1 MNEFKNV
8 KIGYLCI
15 DKSINSFKK
24 DKKFQ
29 INKNYVCKIDS
40 LTNNNDKN
48 EKKEKN
54 KPPTNTYKTFSEI
67 STNQNDL
74 QKNETTHSTV
84 KNYNNECNND
94 KDNND
99 KDNNFLVIEET
110 LNTYRLNQSNKS
122 TTIKENGIFNG
133 NVLFFDVN
141 GLKYGL
147 RGKKDGYGF
156 FGTSTH
162 YHGKIINDFVLNI
175 NDDGSHQR
183 SRNSSS
189 GHKSH
194 NNSNNGNCHLIN
206 EEKNNNFPIVYFVI
220 YYEKETNKFF
230 LKNVRK
236 INYNNLESFIFSFG
250 IYKRYINN
258 CLKIKDNIII
268 CFDENQN
275 YVLAFQIMNNF
286 ILRLYLIRIGNIG
299 SYYYS
304 KNNLI
309 YKTNIENNGVSKII
323 GNKGNIKID
332 LQGKNYIL
340 KYNKNEEC
348 WEIKSNN
355 KKKETF
361 WIMID
366 KRTELTKENVFKINS
381 QYFKIIYNNA
391 LNIGYV

>member
-1 MNEFKNV
+1 MNELKNV

-15 DKSINSFKK
+15 DKSFNSFKK

-29 INKNYVCKIDS
+29 INKNYECKIDS

-48 EKKEKN
+48 EKN
-54 KPPTNTYKTFSEI
+54 KPPMNTYKTFSEI
-67 STNQNDL
+67 YTSQNDL
-74 QKNETTHSTV
+74 QKNETTLLSTV
-84 KNYNNECNND
+84 KNYNNEF
-94 KDNND
+94 NND
-99 KDNNFLVIEET
+99 KDNNFLLIEET
-110 LNTYRLNQSNKS
+110 LNTYRLNQSDKS
-122 TTIKENGIFNG
+122 TAIKENGIFNG
-133 NVLFFDVN
+133 NVLYFDVN

-175 NDDGSHQR
+175 NDDGNCKESK
-183 SRNSSS
+183 NSSS
-189 GHKSH
+189 GHKRH
-194 NNSNNGNCHLIN
+194 SNNCNLIN
-206 EEKNNNFPIVYFVI
+206 EENNNNFPIVYFVI

-258 CLKIKDNIII
+258 CLKIRDNIII
-268 CFDENQN
+268 CFNENQN

-286 ILRLYLIRIGNIG
+286 ILRIYLIRIGNVG

-304 KNNLI
+304 KNNII

-340 KYNKNEEC
+340 NYNKNEQC

-381 QYFKIIYNNA
+381 QYFKIIYNN
-391 LNIGYV
+391 